1 MGGDFSKIVHGA
13 SPVVYRSVDSQRY
26 WIVNLYL
33 LIDRNRWRCG
43 STSHGAEVRPVSADP
58 QGFQIADPARRRDQ
72 DGSILTPE
80 SFDSYGAGP
89 VRLELS
95 GIYPV
100 DRAEEILLPDI
111 YAIVAQDRVG
121 SH

>member
-1 MGGDFSKIVHGA
+1 
-13 SPVVYRSVDSQRY
+13 
-26 WIVNLYL
+26 
-33 LIDRNRWRCG
+33 
-43 STSHGAEVRPVSADP
+43 VRLVSADP
-58 QGFQIADPARRRDQ
+58 QGLQIARHPRRRGQ
-72 DGSILTPE
+72 DGRIFTPE
-80 SFDSYGAGP
+80 PFDSYGAGP

>member
-1 MGGDFSKIVHGA
+1 MPLMG
-13 SPVVYRSVDSQRY
+13 R
-26 WIVNLYL
+26 
-33 LIDRNRWRCG
+33 
-43 STSHGAEVRPVSADP
+43 VRPVGAE
-58 QGFQIADPARRRDQ
+58 PARIPDRRPCRRGQ
-72 DGSILTPE
+72 DGRILTPE
-80 SFDSYGAGP
+80 PFNSYGGGP

>member
-1 MGGDFSKIVHGA
+1 MSGCQPLSTDRQEIGEVRK
-13 SPVVYRSVDSQRY
+13 
-26 WIVNLYL
+26 YL
-33 LIDRNRWRCG
+33 SW
-43 STSHGAEVRPVSADP
+43 AEVRPVSADR
-58 QGFQIADPARRRDQ
+58 QGFQIADHARRRDQ

-121 SH
+121 SHQVEVDVRNRDLKQIVIGR

>member
-1 MGGDFSKIVHGA
+1 VNA
-13 SPVVYRSVDSQRY
+13 SIR
-26 WIVNLYL
+26 
-33 LIDRNRWRCG
+33 
-43 STSHGAEVRPVSADP
+43 VRLVSADA
-58 QGFQIADPARRRDQ
+58 QGFQIADHARRRNQ
-72 DGSILTPE
+72 DGRILTPE

-121 SH
+121 GH

>member
-1 MGGDFSKIVHGA
+1 MG
-13 SPVVYRSVDSQRY
+13 R
-26 WIVNLYL
+26 
-33 LIDRNRWRCG
+33 
-43 STSHGAEVRPVSADP
+43 VRPVGAGP
-58 QGFQIADPARRRDQ
+58 QGFQIVRPCRRGQ
-72 DGSILTPE
+72 DGRILTPK
-80 SFDSYGAGP
+80 SFDYGGGP

-111 YAIVAQDRVG
+111 YAIVAQDCVG

>member
-1 MGGDFSKIVHGA
+1 MPLMGRGQA
-13 SPVVYRSVDSQRY
+13 R
-26 WIVNLYL
+26 
-33 LIDRNRWRCG
+33 RC
-43 STSHGAEVRPVSADP
+43 R
-58 QGFQIADPARRRDQ
+58 PARIPDRRPCRRGQ
-72 DGSILTPE
+72 DGRILTPE
-80 SFDSYGAGP
+80 PFSSYGGGP